1 MLDRV
6 ACPYCPLRALET
18 GGANGY
24 SVSVSGKLF
33 SAYSSGGACGFEL
46 RGYGYGEVESSE
58 SEGRSV
64 MSDSVQPHGL
74 YVAHQAPLSMGLSRQ
89 ECWSE

>member
-1 MLDRV
+1 MGSYSPPTPLVGPV
-6 ACPYCPLRALET
+6 AL
-18 GGANGY
+18 
-24 SVSVSGKLF
+24 S
-33 SAYSSGGACGFEL
+33 
-46 RGYGYGEVESSE
+46 YGYGEVESSE
-58 SEGRSV
+58 SESRSV